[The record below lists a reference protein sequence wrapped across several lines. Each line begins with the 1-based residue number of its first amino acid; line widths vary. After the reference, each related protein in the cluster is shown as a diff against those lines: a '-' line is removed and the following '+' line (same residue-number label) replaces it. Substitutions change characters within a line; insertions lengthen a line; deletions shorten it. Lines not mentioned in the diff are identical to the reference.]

1 MREDHH
7 TFEPHTETADDHF
20 CDRCFGHHH
29 WDDGCPETDDD
40 DDDEPLDLIP
50 ARGQLEV
57 KVDAG
62 GPVSH
67 TVKAYYVPRDATEK
81 AVKDAIRYWLPREFC
96 QHEYDCCG
104 RYYPDEGQLIG
115 RTYADD
121 GRDVVFVLRTY
132 IMNV

>member
-7 TFEPHTETADDHF
+7 TYEPHTETAADHF
-20 CDRCFGHHH
+20 CDQCFGYHH
-29 WDDGCPETDDD
+29 WDAACPAEQDSL
-40 DDDEPLDLIP
+40 DDEYLDLIP

-57 KVDAG
+57 QIDAC

-81 AVKDAIRYWLPREFC
+81 AVKEAIGYWLPREFC
-96 QHEYDCCG
+96 QHEHDCCG
-104 RYYPDEGQLIG
+104 RYYPDEGQLIA

-121 GRDVVFVLRTY
+121 GQDVIFVLRTY
-132 IMNV
+132 TMNV

>member
-40 DDDEPLDLIP
+40 DDEPLDLIP

-57 KVDAG
+57 KVDAC

-67 TVKAYYVPRDATEK
+67 TVKAYYVPRDATER

-104 RYYPDEGQLIG
+104 RYYPNEGELIG